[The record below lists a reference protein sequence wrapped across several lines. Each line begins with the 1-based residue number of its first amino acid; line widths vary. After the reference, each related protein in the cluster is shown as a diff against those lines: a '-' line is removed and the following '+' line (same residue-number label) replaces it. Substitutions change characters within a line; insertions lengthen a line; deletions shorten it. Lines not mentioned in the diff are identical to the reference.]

1 MLRDHTVTVHCTTA
15 LVMGLQFRYQRAKLY
30 REVAMGEKHH
40 MTVSQG
46 EGGKGSPCA
55 ILYDN
60 LNHLS
65 AFRGKAFQSTVS
77 TGLPP
82 WDICMSLYGFS
93 TYKLVCNQ

>member
-1 MLRDHTVTVHCTTA
+1 
-15 LVMGLQFRYQRAKLY
+15 
-30 REVAMGEKHH
+30 MGEKHH

-82 WDICMSLYGFS
+82 RDICMSLYGFS